1 MMRVVSDDRYFGV
14 YPAIVTSNND
24 PIGFGRVQVTVPM
37 VAANDA
43 LWATVVVPC
52 RGQDEGFPP
61 AVGTD
66 VVVAF
71 EAGDPG
77 HPYVLGTFSRW
88 STPTTCR

>member
-1 MMRVVSDDRYFGV
+1 MMGLVSDDRYFGV
-14 YPAIVTSNND
+14 YPAIVTSNED
-24 PIGFGRVQVTVPM
+24 PLGFGRVQVTVPM

-52 RGQDEGFPP
+52 TRQDGFPP

-77 HPYVLGTFSRW
+77 HPYVLGTLSR
-88 STPTTCR
+88 